1 MYTDTSILTFGK
13 YRFKKLRDIPASYL
27 INIYNDKGIN
37 KPELREYIER
47 NIDRLKAEAGGMDI
61 IQGIKIK
68 KPEVKKPEVIKIAT
82 FVCDKVTF
90 ATEKIAKSRL
100 REINNAR
107 GNNKKP
113 VRAYECEICGGWH
126 HTSIPFEKFKK

>member
-1 MYTDTSILTFGK
+1 MYSDTSILTFGK
-13 YRFKKLRDIPASYL
+13 YKFKKLCDVPASYL
-27 INIYNDKGIN
+27 INLYNDKGI
-37 KPELREYIER
+37 KEPELMEYIER
-47 NIDRLKAEAGGMDI
+47 NIERLKIEAGGMDI
-61 IQGIKIK
+61 IQGIK
-68 KPEVKKPEVIKIAT
+68 KPEVKKPEIIKIVT
-82 FVCDKVTF
+82 FRCDKVTF